1 MSWEELSHNAEDM
14 LQAIQ
19 KHPSLSQI
27 VEKKEFGDILGEAVR
42 QLPPGQRRVFYL
54 RYGEE
59 LRIKDIA
66 LRLNRSEGTVKSHLH
81 HAHRKL
87 RGLLRP
93 YLQNEPLGWLR
104 TS

>member
-1 MSWEELSHNAEDM
+1 MWNTAVPPLTPQMGYEG
-14 LQAIQ
+14 AIYFRCQ
-19 KHPSLSQI
+19 
-27 VEKKEFGDILGEAVR
+27 
-42 QLPPGQRRVFYL
+42 L
-54 RYGEE
+54 RYREE

-87 RGLLRP
+87 RDLLRP